1 MTYTPIVLSMVEG
14 CAQSP
19 RSDVLRMYACARR
32 FFARLASDIFLSSL
46 PIALLMGSL
55 VLAGC
60 LPMGRDFVTTPV
72 KSIENNVTTQ
82 REIFNYFGEP
92 IRKGLE
98 NGYET
103 WTYSYQYYELAQLR
117 DSKEL
122 YVVFNKDNTVRSYS
136 FTAK

>member
-1 MTYTPIVLSMVEG
+1 MRRSIAAFVVSLILS
-14 CAQSP
+14 
-19 RSDVLRMYACARR
+19 
-32 FFARLASDIFLSSL
+32 
-46 PIALLMGSL
+46 
-55 VLAGC
+55 GC
-60 LPMGRDFVTTPV
+60 LYMGRDFVTTPV
-72 KSIENNVTTQ
+72 RSIENNVTTQ
-82 REIFNYFGEP
+82 REIFSGEP

>member
-1 MTYTPIVLSMVEG
+1 MRAKLGYLILCCFISG
-14 CAQSP
+14 CFY
-19 RSDVLRMYACARR
+19 L
-32 FFARLASDIFLSSL
+32 
-46 PIALLMGSL
+46 
-55 VLAGC
+55 
-60 LPMGRDFVTTPV
+60 GRDFSTAPV

-82 REIFNYFGEP
+82 KEIFNYFGEP
-92 IRKGLE
+92 MRHGLE

-103 WTYSYQYYELAQLR
+103 WTYSYDYYELGQLR

>member
-1 MTYTPIVLSMVEG
+1 MRRAIVVMV
-14 CAQSP
+14 
-19 RSDVLRMYACARR
+19 
-32 FFARLASDIFLSSL
+32 
-46 PIALLMGSL
+46 GSL
-55 VLAGC
+55 VLSGC
-60 LPMGRDFVTTPV
+60 LYMGRDFVTTPV

-82 REIFNYFGEP
+82 REIFGYFGEP

-103 WTYSYQYYELAQLR
+103 WSYSYQYYELAQLR

-136 FTAK
+136 FSAR

>member
-1 MTYTPIVLSMVEG
+1 MPLALSEI
-14 CAQSP
+14 S
-19 RSDVLRMYACARR
+19 
-32 FFARLASDIFLSSL
+32 RLASEIFLSSL
-46 PIALLMGSL
+46 PIALMVGLL
-55 VLAGC
+55 VLSGC

-72 KSIENNVTTQ
+72 RNIENNVTTQ
-82 REIFNYFGEP
+82 REIFSYFGEP

-103 WTYSYQYYELAQLR
+103 WTYSYQYYEFAQLR

-136 FTAK
+136 FSAK

>member
-1 MTYTPIVLSMVEG
+1 MR
-14 CAQSP
+14 AK
-19 RSDVLRMYACARR
+19 
-32 FFARLASDIFLSSL
+32 LA
-46 PIALLMGSL
+46 PL
-55 VLAGC
+55 VLGC
-60 LPMGRDFVTTPV
+60 LISGCVYLGRDFPAAPV
-72 KSIENNVTTQ
+72 KSIENNVTAQ

-92 IRKGLE
+92 ERRGLE

-103 WTYSYQYYELAQLR
+103 WTYSYNYYEMGQLR